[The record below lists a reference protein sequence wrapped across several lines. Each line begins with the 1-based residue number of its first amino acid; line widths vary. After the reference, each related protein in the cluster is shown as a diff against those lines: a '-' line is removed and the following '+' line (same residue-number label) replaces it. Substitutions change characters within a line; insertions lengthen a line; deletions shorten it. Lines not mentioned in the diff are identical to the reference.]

1 MNSASLPAQV
11 IVIAGPTAVGKSAA
25 ADCLAQRWGTE
36 VLSADA
42 MQVYTGMD
50 IGTAKTPVDQRP
62 VPLRLIDIVS
72 PATAYSAALY
82 QHDARELIDEM
93 HLAGKPPLMCGGTGL
108 YINAALDDMRFPSG
122 EFEDERRIAYQK
134 LANSMGSD
142 YMHRLLAQR
151 DPRSAEVIHPHNV
164 RRVIRALEMAD
175 DGMCYA
181 DQKASFATPEECYP
195 SLRFCL
201 SMNREELYRRIDDR
215 VDAMI
220 ELGLVKEVK
229 HLLEMGLQ
237 RDTTAA
243 QAIGYKEVF
252 QYLDGQLSL
261 DEAIELIK
269 RGSRRYAK
277 RQLSWFRRDARYRWI
292 EVDGLSA
299 SDVADQVQKLIED
312 AA

>member
-1 MNSASLPAQV
+1 MSSASLPAQV
-11 IVIAGPTAVGKSAA
+11 IVIAGPTAVGKSAT

-50 IGTAKTPVDQRP
+50 IGTAKTPVSERP
-62 VPLRLIDIVS
+62 VPLRLVDIVS
-72 PATAYSAALY
+72 PASAYSAALY
-82 QHDARELIDEM
+82 QQDARAFIDEM
-93 HLAGKPPLMCGGTGL
+93 HQRGTVALMCGGTGL

-122 EFEDERRIAYQK
+122 EFEDERRLAYQE
-134 LANSMGSD
+134 LASSRGGE
-142 YMHRLLAQR
+142 YMHRLLAER
-151 DPRSAEVIHPHNV
+151 DPKSAEVIHPHNV

-175 DGMCYA
+175 DGLCYA
-181 DQKASFATPEECYP
+181 DQKAGFATPKECYP
-195 SLRFCL
+195 SKRFCL
-201 SMNREELYRRIDDR
+201 SMNREELYRRIDAR

-220 ELGLVKEVK
+220 ELGLVDEVK
-229 HLLEMGLQ
+229 RLLEMGLQ
-237 RDTTAA
+237 RDSTAS
-243 QAIGYKEVF
+243 QAIGYKEIL
-252 QYLDGQLSL
+252 QYLDGKLTL

-299 SDVADQVQKLIED
+299 SDVADEVQRLIEGV
-312 AA
+312 A

>member
-1 MNSASLPAQV
+1 MSSAPLPAQV

-50 IGTAKTPVDQRP
+50 IGTAKTPVDERP
-62 VPLRLIDIVS
+62 VPLRLVDIVS
-72 PATAYSAALY
+72 PVTAYSAALY
-82 QHDARELIDEM
+82 QHDARECIDETQR
-93 HLAGKPPLMCGGTGL
+93 AGKVALMCGGTGL
-108 YINAALDDMRFPSG
+108 YINAALDDMHFPSG
-122 EFEDERRIAYQK
+122 EFEDERRLAYQA
-134 LANSMGSD
+134 LAASMGDD
-142 YMHRLLAQR
+142 YMHRLLAER

-175 DGMCYA
+175 DGLCYA
-181 DQKASFATPEECYP
+181 DQKAGFSTPEERYP

-201 SMNREELYRRIDDR
+201 SMNREELYRRIDTR

-220 ELGLVKEVK
+220 EHGLIDEVER
-229 HLLEMGLQ
+229 LLEMGLQ
-237 RDTTAA
+237 RDSTAS
-243 QAIGYKEVF
+243 QAIGYKEVL
-252 QYLDGQLSL
+252 QYLDGELLL
-261 DEAIELIK
+261 DDAIELIK

-277 RQLSWFRRDARYRWI
+277 RQLSWFRRDTRYRWI

-299 SDVADQVQKLIED
+299 SDVADEVQRLIEG

>member
-1 MNSASLPAQV
+1 MSLDSLLAHV
-11 IVIAGPTAVGKSAA
+11 IVIAGPTAVGKSAT

-50 IGTAKTPVDQRP
+50 IGTAKTPVDERP
-62 VPLRLIDIVS
+62 VPLRLVDIVS
-72 PATAYSAALY
+72 PSTAYSAALY
-82 QHDARELIDEM
+82 QHDARALIDEKQQRGDV
-93 HLAGKPPLMCGGTGL
+93 ALMCGGTGL

-122 EFEDERRIAYQK
+122 EFEDERRLAYQE
-134 LANSMGSD
+134 LASSMGYD

-151 DPRSAEVIHPHNV
+151 DPKSAEVIHPHNV
-164 RRVIRALEMAD
+164 RRVIRALEMTD
-175 DGMCYA
+175 DGLCYA
-181 DQKASFATPEECYP
+181 DQKAGFSTPKECYP
-195 SLRFCL
+195 SMRFCL
-201 SMNREELYRRIDDR
+201 SMNREELYRRIDTR

-220 ELGLVKEVK
+220 ELGLVDEVK

-237 RDTTAA
+237 CDSTAS
-243 QAIGYKEVF
+243 QAIGYKEIL
-252 QYLDGQLSL
+252 QYLNGELSL

-277 RQLSWFRRDARYRWI
+277 RQLSWFRRDTRYHWI

-299 SDVADQVQKLIED
+299 SDTADEVQRLIEG